1 MIELLFP
8 WALIALPLPWFWRRF
23 MPPHREQVP
32 AIRVP
37 FFGDLAEAA
46 GAKVGEGSVVLQ
58 HRRWQLA
65 ATWIAWVLIVL
76 ALARPVQ
83 LGEAIEET
91 RAARDVILAIDIS
104 GSMDERDMPDAQG
117 NPQQRLQTVKD
128 VVGEFIT
135 AREGD
140 RVALIVFGTKAF
152 LQAPL
157 TEDLQTLRDLLDQTT
172 VGMAGPH
179 TAIGDAI
186 GLSIRTFENSE
197 IEQRLLIL
205 LSDGSDTASRMS
217 PINAAEIAAGEGVT
231 IHTVAVGDPDGEGEN
246 RVDLATL
253 EDIARRSGGQTFFAG
268 DAETLANI
276 YAEIDALTPRETETL
291 SYRPRTPL
299 AHLFLE
305 AALLV
310 GLAGLAGM
318 LAGQRRRARR
328 AAEPAT
334 PPDAEGR
341 PAA

>member
-8 WALIALPLPWFWRRF
+8 WAFLALPLPWLWRRF
-23 MPPHREQVP
+23 TPPHREQVP
-32 AIRVP
+32 ALRVP

-46 GAKVGEGSVVLQ
+46 GANVGAGSVVLR
-58 HRRWQLA
+58 HSRWQLA
-65 ATWIAWVLIVL
+65 AGWVAWILIL
-76 ALARPVQ
+76 TALARPVQ

-104 GSMDERDMPDAQG
+104 GSMDERDMPDAAG
-117 NPQQRLQTVKD
+117 NPQQRLATVKD

-157 TEDLQTLRDLLDQTT
+157 TEDLESLRELLDQTT

-179 TAIGDAI
+179 TAIGDSI
-186 GLSIRTFENSE
+186 GLAIRTFENSE
-197 IEQRLLIL
+197 IEQRLMIL
-205 LSDGSDTASRMS
+205 LSDGSDTASRMT

-246 RVDLATL
+246 RVDLSTL
-253 EDIARRSGGQTFFAG
+253 EDIARRTGGQTFFAG
-268 DAETLANI
+268 DAETLAGI

-299 AHLFLE
+299 SHLFLG
-305 AALLV
+305 AGLLV
-310 GLAGLAGM
+310 GLSFLLSM
-318 LAGQRRRARR
+318 LAGQRRRAQAPKTEGT
-328 AAEPAT
+328 AA
-334 PPDAEGR
+334 
-341 PAA
+341 